1 MSHFVDSVVTT
12 FNYLFNY
19 NNTNIIVIF
28 DEHNKLWFSL
38 SDVYRALGYADPN
51 MEIKRLDID
60 KSYIK
65 SYKEIYDNLPK
76 KYINFTKP
84 KNVQPHMKMTNETG
98 IYMILTKSKKQ
109 VAKKFRDS
117 LYQDIIPKLRDQGEY
132 KFNVADKKKLNN
144 LTKKIKAYQT
154 ELKRTQ
160 KQKHNNKTD
169 NGFIYVLKVKTIK
182 NGREKIC
189 YKIGYTADLDKRMA
203 TYKTGNPDIELVH
216 SENIDCN
223 KKQLEKCVMNLNT
236 LKLLKNNTEIICDV
250 PLKNL
255 IGEINDCKTLL
266 KKHNSYK

>member
-1 MSHFVDSVVTT
+1 MSQFVDSIVST
-12 FNYLFNY
+12 FNNLFNY

-109 VAKKFRDS
+109 VAKQFRDS
-117 LYQDIIPKLRDQGEY
+117 LYRQVPYLRPPYSGG
-132 KFNVADKKKLNN
+132 K
-144 LTKKIKAYQT
+144 
-154 ELKRTQ
+154 
-160 KQKHNNKTD
+160 
-169 NGFIYVLKVKTIK
+169 
-182 NGREKIC
+182 
-189 YKIGYTADLDKRMA
+189 
-203 TYKTGNPDIELVH
+203 
-216 SENIDCN
+216 
-223 KKQLEKCVMNLNT
+223 
-236 LKLLKNNTEIICDV
+236 
-250 PLKNL
+250 
-255 IGEINDCKTLL
+255 
-266 KKHNSYK
+266 